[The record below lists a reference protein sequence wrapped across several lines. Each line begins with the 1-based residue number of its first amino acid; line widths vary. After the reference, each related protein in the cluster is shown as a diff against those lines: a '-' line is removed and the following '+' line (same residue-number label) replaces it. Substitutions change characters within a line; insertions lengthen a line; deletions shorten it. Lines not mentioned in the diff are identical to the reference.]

1 MLQVEILLDT
11 PQGRVFVLVVIMD
24 DNPRSH
30 EAFRIWLKGVP
41 AGDNVILVDRD
52 KIEIGIHGNTMV
64 TAWIVPIPLMGSYVV
79 SPACIII
86 EGYCN
91 LKTSFYIMTL
101 PTGYKFD
108 SSSNGFDAFVTFI
121 HSKSKYSG
129 PGTDGYLAR
138 DEIMDI
144 ALPR

>member
-1 MLQVEILLDT
+1 MEILLDT
-11 PQGRVFVLVVIMD
+11 PQGRVFVPVVMMG

-30 EAFRIWLKGVP
+30 EAFKIWLKGVP

-52 KIEIGIHGNTMV
+52 EVEIGVHGNAMV
-64 TAWIVPIPLMGSYVV
+64 AAWTVPIPLMGSYVV

-86 EGYCN
+86 EGYGN
-91 LKTSFYIMTL
+91 LKTSSYVMTL
-101 PTGYKFD
+101 PTGYQFD
-108 SSSNGFDAFVTFI
+108 FSSNGFDVFVTFI
-121 HSKSKYSG
+121 HPKSKYSG
-129 PGTDGYLAR
+129 LGTDGYLAR